1 MTVHFSQ
8 PPGLLPYVDGVAWE
22 PGVDGYPLT
31 DPSTG
36 AGIGSAA
43 RCGAAEVDHAVRS
56 AHAARR
62 VWRDTPSLERGRIL
76 TELARLLRA
85 NREELAELE
94 RQSAGKVLAQALGDV
109 ETSAQYFE
117 LYAGLAPGL
126 EGSVLGDRSGGTAW
140 TAREPYGV
148 TAHIIPWNFP
158 LHTAARSIA
167 PALAAGNTVVAKPAE
182 QTPQS
187 CVALAALATEAGV
200 PDGVFNVITG
210 YGPEAG
216 QPLAE
221 HPLVRRITFT
231 GSVVTGKAVLR
242 AAAENLTP
250 ATVELGGKSPV
261 LIFEDCD
268 LDAAIADAAKAIL
281 VHGGQV
287 CSAGSRVLV
296 ADALHDAVVDGIRD
310 RFEAVTVGSAH
321 TDVQVGPMVSLEHAD
336 KVRSHIERAQS
347 EGARLVT
354 APAQEPG
361 SPFVRPTLLADVT
374 PDMTLAR
381 EEVFG
386 PVLALSRFRS
396 TDEAVAMA
404 NDTPFGLAAGIWT
417 RDITTALSVAR
428 ELEAGTIYVNGYFA
442 GGVELP
448 FGGYKASGFGRE
460 KGRIALEEYTQVK
473 SVAVTFAAR

>member
-1 MTVHFSQ
+1 MTVHLRVRH
-8 PPGLLPYVDGVAWE
+8 LLPYVDGAEWQTAA
-22 PGVDGYPLT
+22 DGYPLA

-36 AGIGSAA
+36 ESVGTAA
-43 RCGAAEVDHAVRS
+43 RCGADEVDHAVRS
-56 AHAARR
+56 AYRARA
-62 VWRDTPSLERGRIL
+62 VWRDTPALDRGRVL

-85 NREELAELE
+85 NRDELAEME
-94 RQSAGKVLAQALGDV
+94 RASAGKVIKQALGDV
-109 ETSAQYFE
+109 EVSAQYLEF
-117 LYAGLAPGL
+117 YGGLASGL
-126 EGSVLGDRSGGTAW
+126 EGTVLGDRASSAAW
-140 TAREPYGV
+140 TVREPYGV

-187 CVALAALATEAGV
+187 CLALAALARAAGL
-200 PDGVFNVITG
+200 PDGVLNVVTG

-216 QPLAE
+216 AALAS

-231 GSVVTGKAVLR
+231 GSVATGRAILH

-268 LDAAIADAAKAIL
+268 VEAAIADAARAIL

-296 ADALHDAVVDGIRD
+296 ADALHDTVVDGIRA
-310 RFEAVTVGSAH
+310 RFEAVTVGSAYA
-321 TDVQVGPMVSLEHAD
+321 DVEVGPMVSPEHAG
-336 KVRSHIERAQS
+336 KVRAYIDGAEAD
-347 EGARLVT
+347 GARLVT
-354 APAQEPG
+354 ARQGDTG
-361 SPFVRPTLLADVT
+361 STFVRPTLFADVT
-374 PDMTLAR
+374 PEMTLAR

-386 PVLALSRFRS
+386 PVLAVSRFG
-396 TDEAVAMA
+396 TPEEAVAMA
-404 NDTPFGLAAGIWT
+404 NASPFGLAAGIWT
-417 RDITTALSVAR
+417 SDISTALSVAR
-428 ELEAGTIYVNGYFA
+428 ELEAGTVYVNGYFA
-442 GGVELP
+442 GGVDLP

-460 KGRIALEEYTQVK
+460 KGRVALEEYTQVK